1 MKLKLQVMLRMAS
14 QGIEG
19 VICQGR
25 PDLVEAAL
33 YASPPPGT
41 WILPSDADT
50 SEPIAVAARC

>member
-1 MKLKLQVMLRMAS
+1 MVTAADY

-33 YASPPPGT
+33 HASPPPGT
-41 WILPSDADT
+41 WILPGGADT
-50 SEPIAVAARC
+50 SEPMAVAARC